1 MPAPECAA
9 ADYCCDRP
17 TVRRPTSAI
26 ATSEPSQGPDV
37 GVVLCHVSD
46 PAVEV
51 NRTIAF
57 ACRGVGR
64 PWIRRSSAP
73 LAVSVAFPGPS
84 AGPRELLD
92 PYDRPGVPA
101 LATRRPL
108 LVQTSSVVECRGRGW
123 SPRRSGSRRAP
134 AARPAVACSF
144 TPGAVTSAARIASL
158 RHAYSGHGGSVA
170 ASLRV
175 REREHRRPG
184 LGSAA
189 CRSGESRLAQAPWG

>member
-84 AGPRELLD
+84 AGPSSWIPMTDQECPRLRRD
-92 PYDRPGVPA
+92 DRCSSRPAASSSVAGVAGHPGGGEA
-101 LATRRPL
+101 AERRP
-108 LVQTSSVVECRGRGW
+108 RGRP
-123 SPRRSGSRRAP
+123 SPA
-134 AARPAVACSF
+134 
-144 TPGAVTSAARIASL
+144 AVTSAARIASL

-175 REREHRRPG
+175 REREHRRPV
-184 LGSAA
+184 SAQL
-189 CRSGESRLAQAPWG
+189 LAGRAKVG